1 MNTGFI
7 GVGSMGGMLVRAF
20 LRSRALAPQDVWAAN
35 RSRAR
40 LDALAAECPGIH
52 IVSNSEVASRCE
64 LIFLCLSAG
73 DTTAALA
80 QIDSHLTPRQ
90 LLLTTAGA
98 IPVRVLE
105 ERVPCRVAKLIPSIT
120 QEIGGGIA
128 LLMHGSRVTGEDRA
142 LLEHLLGCVS
152 QPVAISES
160 LARPAI
166 GLASGG
172 PALFAYLLQSMA
184 EEAVRSN
191 PDLSPELARKLVQ
204 ETASAT
210 MRLLSEANMTIEEI
224 IGRVASHGGMT
235 ALAIEVLSGY
245 VPQAWR
251 AMFRETAE
259 RGTRARESVVL

>member
-40 LDALAAECPGIH
+40 LDALAAQFPDIH
-52 IVSNSEVASRCE
+52 VVSDSQIALQCE
-64 LIFLCLSAG
+64 LIFLCLSAS
-73 DTTAALA
+73 DIAAVLA
-80 QIDSHLTPRQ
+80 QIDLHLSPRQ
-90 LLLTTAGA
+90 LLLTIAGA
-98 IPVRVLE
+98 IRLRDLE

-128 LLMHGSRVTGEDRA
+128 LLMYGSRVTAEDRS
-142 LLEHLLGCVS
+142 LLENLLGRIS
-152 QPVAISES
+152 QPVAIPES

-184 EEAVRSN
+184 EEAVQSN
-191 PDLSPELARKLVQ
+191 SDLSPELARKLVQ
-204 ETASAT
+204 ETAGAT
-210 MRLLSEANMTIEEI
+210 MKLVSEANMTYEEI
-224 IGRVASHGGMT
+224 IGRVAAPGGMT
-235 ALAIEVLSGY
+235 ALAIEVLSRY
-245 VPQAWR
+245 VPQAWQTV
-251 AMFRETAE
+251 FRETAE
-259 RGTRARESVVL
+259 RGARAHESLVL